1 MSAPVEFKLFGR
13 SAATT
18 LRLGALASDLKDLPF
33 SGRMQML
40 CFTFQHHFEMARGG
54 GGGIARLGNQ
64 LSHTS
69 QDTLPCPGEPA
80 LVQLTGKSLFPQ
92 MHEWSKL

>member
-54 GGGIARLGNQ
+54 GATDKIVLCCAHNIL
-64 LSHTS
+64 
-69 QDTLPCPGEPA
+69 E
-80 LVQLTGKSLFPQ
+80 K
-92 MHEWSKL
+92 